1 MIELDYYKDYRGP
14 ELVLAQIWTHETEKE
29 KITDYMRE
37 FYGENNNWNGMLYT
51 YNEIFPGR
59 KDHKFYLEFRG
70 EDGRKHWFSG
80 MVGSDEQTFN
90 PPLVTPINQKIV

>member
-1 MIELDYYKDYRGP
+1 
-14 ELVLAQIWTHETEKE
+14 
-29 KITDYMRE
+29 MRE

>member
-1 MIELDYYKDYRGP
+1 MIESEYYKDYRGP
-14 ELVLAQIWTHETEKE
+14 ELVLAQIWTHESEKE

-51 YNEIFPGR
+51 YNEIFPER
-59 KDHKFYLEFRG
+59 QNHKFYLEFRG
-70 EDGRKHWFSG
+70 SDGRKHWFSG
-80 MVGSDEQTFN
+80 MVGSEEQIFN